1 MEELIGAMIIEAVGA
16 FLAAVIP
23 ALLAATAQV
32 TVWYSVYRLAR
43 RGFAVPALF
52 RFIRARWRQARGKSE
67 TWVAEYDRS
76 A

>member
-1 MEELIGAMIIEAVGA
+1 MDEGAMIVEAVCA
-16 FLAAVIP
+16 FFAAAIP

-32 TVWYSVYRLAR
+32 TIWYGVYRLAR

-52 RFIRARWRQARGKSE
+52 CFIRARWRQARGESE